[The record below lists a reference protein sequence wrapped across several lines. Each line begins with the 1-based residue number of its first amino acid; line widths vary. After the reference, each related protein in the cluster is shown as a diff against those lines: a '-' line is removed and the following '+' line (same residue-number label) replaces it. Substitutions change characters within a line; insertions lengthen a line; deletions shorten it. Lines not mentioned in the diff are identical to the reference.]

1 MSRVKISKK
10 GENGEKDEKV
20 CTFGMTA
27 CKTRCFSAGKER
39 KGEASLGVKCSIP
52 ANRLR
57 KKTVLFD
64 EIPGGARKCKIMRLT
79 IGAEALI
86 LMAMKFHERR
96 ITAMKSVFVFAYYY
110 YFTMNS

>member
-1 MSRVKISKK
+1 
-10 GENGEKDEKV
+10 
-20 CTFGMTA
+20 MTA
-27 CKTRCFSAGKER
+27 CKTRCFSAGKGR

-96 ITAMKSVFVFAYYY
+96 ITAMKSIFVFAYYY

>member
-1 MSRVKISKK
+1 MHVWHDTLQDAAFRS
-10 GENGEKDEKV
+10 
-20 CTFGMTA
+20 
-27 CKTRCFSAGKER
+27 GKRAER
-39 KGEASLGVKCSIP
+39 GAFLGVKCSIP

-64 EIPGGARKCKIMRLT
+64 KIPGGARKCKIMRLT

-96 ITAMKSVFVFAYYY
+96 ITAMKSIFVFAYYY

>member
-1 MSRVKISKK
+1 
-10 GENGEKDEKV
+10 
-20 CTFGMTA
+20 MTA
-27 CKTRCFSAGKER
+27 CKTRCFAAGKER

-52 ANRLR
+52 ANRSR

-64 EIPGGARKCKIMRLT
+64 KIPGGARKCKIMRLT